1 MINMKPG
8 SQSPDILFRIC
19 LFILISFPSGLLCQ
33 QNPLAYVGGGRILE
47 MGAYSAGI
55 QEYTIPYKGKLP
67 LDPGTVSALAAC
79 EWIIS
84 GTDFTQSGQGGEELS
99 DYMFQIP
106 GDYVVEIIPL
116 SGSPDPPSNS
126 CGENVVPTLLFVS
139 VQPYA
144 FIIDTGTI
152 TYSH

>member
-1 MINMKPG
+1 
-8 SQSPDILFRIC
+8 
-19 LFILISFPSGLLCQ
+19 
-33 QNPLAYVGGGRILE
+33 
-47 MGAYSAGI
+47 
-55 QEYTIPYKGKLP
+55 
-67 LDPGTVSALAAC
+67 
-79 EWIIS
+79 
-84 GTDFTQSGQGGEELS
+84 SGQGGEELS

-152 TYSH
+152 TYSHPVQAGKEMTGESLEVDVILESYQNQNRTFDWIIKASGVECTIAG